1 LDFSNQNRGLV
12 IRTEQNPREIPDW
25 DKTVVLNLHAH
36 EIDFKMDERMFK
48 EEGLPARGRILMNR
62 RLAAISLFAF
72 SLGLLVAGCQKS
84 ADQQSTPDANAAPS
98 VAETAKNAVKKAIE
112 PKPLVV
118 PAETVI
124 PVVLDET
131 ISSKTSKPGDKFTAT
146 VESPIEIEGKV
157 AIPKGARADGVV
169 REAKAAGRF
178 KGGAVLSLTLTS
190 IEVNGKNHELQTS
203 AATMS
208 SKGKG
213 KRTATMVGGGAA
225 GGAAIGAIA
234 GGGKGAAIGALIGA
248 AAGTG
253 GAGFT
258 GNRDITLRAE
268 TPLDFKLLQPID
280 IKQK

>member
-1 LDFSNQNRGLV
+1 
-12 IRTEQNPREIPDW
+12 
-25 DKTVVLNLHAH
+25 
-36 EIDFKMDERMFK
+36 
-48 EEGLPARGRILMNR
+48 MNR
-62 RLAAISLFAF
+62 RLALLSLSAF
-72 SLGLLVAGCQKS
+72 SIGAVVAGCQKA
-84 ADQQSTPDANAAPS
+84 ADQQSSPDANATPS
-98 VAETAKNAVKKAIE
+98 VTEAAKTAVKKAIE
-112 PKPLVV
+112 PKPLVI
-118 PAETVI
+118 PADTVI
-124 PVVLDET
+124 SVVLDQT

-146 VESPIEIEGKV
+146 VESPVEIDGKI
-157 AIPKGARADGVV
+157 AIPKGARAEGVV

-178 KGGAVLSLTLTS
+178 KGGAALSLTLTS
-190 IEVNGKNHELQTS
+190 VTISGKDHEIQTS

-253 GAGFT
+253 GAGLT
-258 GNRDITLRAE
+258 GNRDITLNAE
-268 TPLDFKLLQPID
+268 TPLDFRLLEPVT